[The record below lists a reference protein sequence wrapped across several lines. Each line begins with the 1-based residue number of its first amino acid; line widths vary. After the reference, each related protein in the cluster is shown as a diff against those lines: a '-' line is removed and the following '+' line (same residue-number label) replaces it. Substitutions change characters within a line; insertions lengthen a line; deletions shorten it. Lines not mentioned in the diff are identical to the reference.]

1 MAKKKQFAGK
11 KTKLAR
17 LPLTQALTSQ
27 AEGGAVL
34 SAPPPLSLSLFTQ
47 APLTWEEVSAGR
59 GGPLAA
65 AFLFLVRE
73 LTDLKLALQP
83 SGGSVAANHGIYLTD
98 RVPQPP
104 EIIQVLRRARQS
116 LQDLQGLLSPPLVTP
131 GLIPSLRS

>member
-27 AEGGAVL
+27 AEGGAIP
-34 SAPPPLSLSLFTQ
+34 SPPSPPSISPFTQ
-47 APLTWEEVSAGR
+47 APLTWDEVSAGR
-59 GGPLAA
+59 GGALAA

-73 LTDLKLALQP
+73 LTDLKLALQSSEGP
-83 SGGSVAANHGIYLTD
+83 VAANQRLYLPD

-104 EIIQVLRRARQS
+104 ELMPALRQARQS
-116 LQDLQGLLSPPLVTP
+116 LQDLQGLLSHP
-131 GLIPSLRS
+131 

>member
-27 AEGGAVL
+27 AEGGATL
-34 SAPPPLSLSLFTQ
+34 SPPPALYLFTQ
-47 APLTWEEVSAGR
+47 VPLTWDEVSDGR

-73 LTDLKLALQP
+73 LADLKLALQSFP
-83 SGGSVAANHGIYLTD
+83 GPDAADHRIYLPD
-98 RVPQPP
+98 GVPLHAGIMEALHQ
-104 EIIQVLRRARQS
+104 ARQS
-116 LQDLQGLLSPPLVTP
+116 LQDLQSRLSH
-131 GLIPSLRS
+131 S

>member
-27 AEGGAVL
+27 AEGAATV
-34 SAPPPLSLSLFTQ
+34 SPPPPLSLSLFTQ
-47 APLTWEEVSAGR
+47 APLTWDEVSAGR

-73 LTDLKLALQP
+73 LADLRIAVQSSP
-83 SGGSVAANHGIYLTD
+83 GMPEANHRTYLPD

-104 EIIQVLRRARQS
+104 GIMQALRQARQS
-116 LQDLQGLLSPPLVTP
+116 LQELQSQLSPL
-131 GLIPSLRS
+131 

>member
-27 AEGGAVL
+27 AAGEATL
-34 SAPPPLSLSLFTQ
+34 SPPPPLSLSLFAQ
-47 APLTWEEVSAGR
+47 AALTWDEVSAGR

-73 LTDLKLALQP
+73 LADLRLAVQSSP
-83 SGGSVAANHGIYLTD
+83 GPAEANHRIYLPD
-98 RVPQPP
+98 RVPPP
-104 EIIQVLRRARQS
+104 AGIMQALRQARQS
-116 LQDLQGLLSPPLVTP
+116 LQDLQSP
-131 GLIPSLRS
+131 RSHL

>member
-27 AEGGAVL
+27 AEGDATL
-34 SAPPPLSLSLFTQ
+34 SPPPARSLALFAQ
-47 APLTWEEVSAGR
+47 APLTWDEVSAGR
-59 GGPLAA
+59 GGPLVA

-73 LTDLKLALQP
+73 LTDLKSALQASP
-83 SGGSVAANHGIYLTD
+83 GPAANQRIYLPD

-104 EIIQVLRRARQS
+104 GIKEALRQARQS
-116 LQDLQGLLSPPLVTP
+116 LQDLQGLLSHL
-131 GLIPSLRS
+131 

>member
-27 AEGGAVL
+27 AEGGATL
-34 SAPPPLSLSLFTQ
+34 SPPSPPLLSPFTP
-47 APLTWEEVSAGR
+47 APLTWDEVSAGR

-73 LTDLKLALQP
+73 LTDLKLALQSP
-83 SGGSVAANHGIYLTD
+83 RGPVAANHRIHLPDG
-98 RVPQPP
+98 VPHAP
-104 EIIQVLRRARQS
+104 EIKQALRRARQG
-116 LQDLQGLLSPPLVTP
+116 LRDLQGLLSRP
-131 GLIPSLRS
+131 

>member
-27 AEGGAVL
+27 AEGGATL
-34 SAPPPLSLSLFTQ
+34 SPPRAPSLSLFTP
-47 APLTWEEVSAGR
+47 APLTWDEVSAGR

-73 LTDLKLALQP
+73 LADLKSALQP
-83 SGGSVAANHGIYLTD
+83 SPGPAAANHRIYLPD

-104 EIIQVLRRARQS
+104 GIMQALRQARQS
-116 LQDLQGLLSPPLVTP
+116 LQDLQSLLSHP
-131 GLIPSLRS
+131 

>member
-27 AEGGAVL
+27 AESGAAL
-34 SAPPPLSLSLFTQ
+34 SPTPRPSLSLFTR
-47 APLTWEEVSAGR
+47 APLTWDEVSAGR

-73 LTDLKLALQP
+73 LADLKIALQSFP
-83 SGGSVAANHGIYLTD
+83 RPDAADHRIYLPD
-98 RVPQPP
+98 RVPQYAG
-104 EIIQVLRRARQS
+104 IMQALHQARQS
-116 LQDLQGLLSPPLVTP
+116 LQDLQIRLSH
-131 GLIPSLRS
+131 S

>member
-27 AEGGAVL
+27 AEGGATL
-34 SAPPPLSLSLFTQ
+34 SPSPPSLSLFTQ
-47 APLTWEEVSAGR
+47 APRTWDEVSAGR

-73 LTDLKLALQP
+73 LVDLKLALQP
-83 SGGSVAANHGIYLTD
+83 SPGPAVANHRIYLPN
-98 RVPQPP
+98 RVPQPSGIV
-104 EIIQVLRRARQS
+104 EALRQARQG
-116 LQDLQGLLSPPLVTP
+116 LRDLQSLLSH
-131 GLIPSLRS
+131 S

>member
-27 AEGGAVL
+27 AEGGVTL
-34 SAPPPLSLSLFTQ
+34 SPPRPSLSLL
-47 APLTWEEVSAGR
+47 APEPQTWDEVSAGR

-73 LTDLKLALQP
+73 LADLRLAMQSSP
-83 SGGSVAANHGIYLTD
+83 SPAEANHRIYLPD

-104 EIIQVLRRARQS
+104 VTMQALRQARQS
-116 LQDLQGLLSPPLVTP
+116 LLDLQSHLSHL
-131 GLIPSLRS
+131 

>member
-27 AEGGAVL
+27 AEGGATL
-34 SAPPPLSLSLFTQ
+34 SPVPRPSLSLFTQ
-47 APLTWEEVSAGR
+47 APLTWDEVSAGR

-73 LTDLKLALQP
+73 LADLKLALQP
-83 SGGSVAANHGIYLTD
+83 SPGPAAANHRIYLPD
-98 RVPQPP
+98 RVPQHPG
-104 EIIQVLRRARQS
+104 IMQALRQARQS
-116 LQDLQGLLSPPLVTP
+116 LQDLQSLLSHP
-131 GLIPSLRS
+131 

>member
-27 AEGGAVL
+27 AEGRADL
-34 SAPPPLSLSLFTQ
+34 SPAPPLSLSLFTQ
-47 APLTWEEVSAGR
+47 APLTWDEVSAGR

-73 LTDLKLALQP
+73 LADLKSALQP
-83 SGGSVAANHGIYLTD
+83 SPGPAAANHRIYLPG
-98 RVPQPP
+98 RVPQTPG
-104 EIIQVLRRARQS
+104 IKQALRQARQS
-116 LQDLQGLLSPPLVTP
+116 LRDLQSLLSH
-131 GLIPSLRS
+131 S

>member
-11 KTKLAR
+11 ETKLAR

-27 AEGGAVL
+27 AERDATL
-34 SAPPPLSLSLFTQ
+34 SPPPARSLSLFAQ
-47 APLTWEEVSAGR
+47 APLTWDDVSAGR

-73 LTDLKLALQP
+73 LTDLKSALQASP
-83 SGGSVAANHGIYLTD
+83 GPAAANLRIYLPD

-104 EIIQVLRRARQS
+104 GIKEALRQARQS
-116 LQDLQGLLSPPLVTP
+116 LQDLQGLLSHL
-131 GLIPSLRS
+131 

>member
-27 AEGGAVL
+27 AEGGSTL
-34 SAPPPLSLSLFTQ
+34 SPLPFPSLSLFTP
-47 APLTWEEVSAGR
+47 APLTWDEVSAGR

-73 LTDLKLALQP
+73 LAELQLALQSSP
-83 SGGSVAANHGIYLTD
+83 GPAGANHQIYLPD
-98 RVPQPP
+98 RVPPLPGIMQA
-104 EIIQVLRRARQS
+104 LRQARQS
-116 LQDLQGLLSPPLVTP
+116 LQDLQSRLSH
-131 GLIPSLRS
+131 S